1 MHDPATD
8 ETPWLERAFLA
19 GLLVSN
25 LVMGLGSAWD
35 FHWHEAVGRDSFWIP
50 PHMLLYSGALLAMG
64 LLAFIALRTSRKVRS
79 LHPLVILRALHA
91 QGYGVVGIGGATM
104 AFAAVFDEI
113 WHRTIGDLT
122 IWSPPHVLGVV
133 GGITIGMG
141 TIIALL
147 HASRRRILPPAWSRG
162 GVLGLVS
169 ATLISAY
176 FGLVPGAVMA
186 FLPQGGSY
194 RFFFTNNPY
203 FLSVIATLTIPVIV
217 TGSRSVLG
225 KRGFE
230 LAVAVGLGLWC
241 LQEAFH
247 QMATPVVAETFGYA
261 VLRPYRLFNLQFNL
275 LVLAF
280 MVLPPVLAN
289 RVAAFRPWGTG
300 ALIGIL
306 YVAEVAIWLAAAGNE
321 RGLSLFAVLAMIAVG
336 ALSARFGTWCGQSIR
351 RTSIASH

>member
-1 MHDPATD
+1 MHDPVTD
-8 ETPWLERAFLA
+8 GTPWLERAFLA

-25 LVMGLGSAWD
+25 LLMGLGSAWD
-35 FHWHEAVGRDSFWIP
+35 FHWHEAIGRDSFWIP

-64 LLAFIALRTSRKVRS
+64 LVFFIALRTSRKVRS
-79 LHPLVILRALHA
+79 VHPLAILRSLHA

-104 AFAAVFDEI
+104 GFAAVFDEI

-133 GGITIGMG
+133 GGIIIGLG

-147 HASRRRILPPAWSRG
+147 HASRRILPPAWGRA

-169 ATLISAY
+169 AMLISAY

-186 FLPQGGSY
+186 FLPQGVSY

-261 VLRPYRLFNLQFNL
+261 VLRPYRLFNLEFNL
-275 LVLAF
+275 LVLGF

-289 RVAAFRPWGTG
+289 RVAAIRPWGTG

-306 YVAEVAIWLAAAGNE
+306 YVAEVAIWLGAAGTE
-321 RGLSLFAVLAMIAVG
+321 RGLSLFAVVAMIAVG

-351 RTSIASH
+351 RTSTASQ